1 MSCELICT
9 GWYSSNEPR
18 TYQTFGD
25 ESVRNQSFRSL
36 WWQSVDT
43 FIQPKHVLVVD
54 SASPV
59 KPHDHLFSS
68 TKTTQIE
75 LLKNPGHAQNCT
87 THYAGWMASIL
98 VGLEFSLLNDVDF
111 FLYVEQDALVYG
123 KGFVEKI
130 KQKLLTNDF
139 VFGGGGKFAE
149 IEQSVFAVNKKG
161 IRKFLSALHNIHY
174 SDRQVGPEVKFMYAA
189 SLLKSSGLA
198 GMLSYNQ
205 PRLMRRLHNKLFCMM
220 LPIIKQYELLPF
232 GYGRVRPINFAD
244 DIFYFQQGSADEI
257 NAYKKLTG
265 FNDMLHK

>member
-9 GWYSSNEPR
+9 GWYSSDEAR

-43 FIQPKHVLVVD
+43 FIKPNHVLVVD

-68 TKTTQIE
+68 TKTTHLE
-75 LLKNPGHAQNCT
+75 LLINPGHAQNCT
-87 THYAGWMASIL
+87 THYAGCMAAMMI
-98 VGLEFSLLNDVDF
+98 GMEFALHNDVDF

-130 KQKLLTNDF
+130 KQKLLKSDF
-139 VFGGGGKFAE
+139 VFGDGGKFAE
-149 IEQSVFAVNKKG
+149 IEQTVFAVNKKG
-161 IRKFLSALHNIHY
+161 IRKFLSALHDINY
-174 SDRQVGPEVKFMYAA
+174 SDRVVSPEIKFMYAA

-198 GMLSYNQ
+198 GALSYNQ
-205 PRLMRRLHNKLFCMM
+205 PRLMRRLYNKLFCSVM
-220 LPIIKQYELLPF
+220 PIVKQYELLPF

-244 DIFYFQQGSADEI
+244 DTFYFQQGSVDEI
-257 NAYKKLTG
+257 SAYKKLTG
-265 FNDMLHK
+265 FNDILHK